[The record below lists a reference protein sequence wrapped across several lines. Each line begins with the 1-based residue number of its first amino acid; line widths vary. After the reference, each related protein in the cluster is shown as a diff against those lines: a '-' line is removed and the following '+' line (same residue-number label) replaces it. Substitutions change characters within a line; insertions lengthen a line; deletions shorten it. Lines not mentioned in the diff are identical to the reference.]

1 MDIKRPKTRGEQGM
15 PRNGG
20 IRGVSGNRGKRGI
33 SNRILSQAFALSHD
47 SYSTIKTPNMG
58 SGRREG
64 LDFFTR
70 RRGQRV
76 ERLIN

>member
-15 PRNGG
+15 PRAGG